1 MAHSVANFFLI
12 KNKVKTYVFQK
23 APRRTWNT
31 MYIIRKISSN
41 QVSDQNT
48 LAFLELNNTS
58 NPTEKFKNLNSHFS
72 KEDMKMANKHMK
84 SW

>member
-1 MAHSVANFFLI
+1 
-12 KNKVKTYVFQK
+12 
-23 APRRTWNT
+23 

-58 NPTEKFKNLNSHFS
+58 NPTEKLKNLNSHFS
-72 KEDMKMANKHMK
+72 EEDMKMANNHMK